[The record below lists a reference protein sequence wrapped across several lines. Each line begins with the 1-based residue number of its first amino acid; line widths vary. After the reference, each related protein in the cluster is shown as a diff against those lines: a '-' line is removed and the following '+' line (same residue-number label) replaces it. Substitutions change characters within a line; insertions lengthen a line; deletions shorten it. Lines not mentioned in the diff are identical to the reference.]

1 MVADL
6 PQLFDMRIVALPE
19 VIPDRR
25 ALRHYVRLVAAVRNN
40 VMGALLK
47 TKMLAAEVP
56 AYVHQLNSI
65 QRAAPAPRSHRGMCA
80 LSMAGVL
87 NRDKTTGGTSAIR
100 SAYGVT
106 NLCEQNV

>member
-40 VMGALLK
+40 VMGALLE
-47 TKMLAAEVP
+47 TKMLAAEDP
-56 AYVHQLNSI
+56 PYAHQPTSI
-65 QRAAPAPRSHRGMCA
+65 QRAAPAPRAHRGMCA
-80 LSMAGVL
+80 LSLDFAL
-87 NRDKTTGGTSAIR
+87 NRPRPPGRVSPCR
-100 SAYGVT
+100 
-106 NLCEQNV
+106 